1 MTTIDQERLA
11 LETRAEAL
19 AFVSADAA
27 VRRGESDRF
36 EIGRLASSDAVD
48 GQEAQ
53 HTGGAHVES
62 AHAHSLRA
70 ARLETRV
77 DGGMSLRGRSDT
89 TLLGGAMAETHA
101 GPVLLMA
108 GMSDALVAGGGMRVT
123 VADLAVAGLV
133 GLEEKIGSAIADG
146 ALIEAY
152 ATHFER
158 EYGSGSHVAGFA
170 SFTGT
175 VHVTSASGFR
185 PLFKVASGVRN
196 LTAGGGGGSGPEG
209 AAAQPS
215 QRPPPPIL
223 KGLDSVPLS
232 EDVDQTT
239 IIARLEDAQF
249 KANKNAMS
257 ASANGNGALEAIHN
271 DAAHLYSVA
280 LSSVRAG
287 EDPQP
292 LLDRFAALYRWRSE
306 SDLLAYP
313 HQADV
318 AADARSAIDATLR
331 RGGYRAGAAN
341 ADQTLDAGLLART
354 EELFDNRE
362 IVNNSKTTG
371 AGGRG
376 FIGEY
381 SEVAAVGADASRG
394 PDTAEVLSNL
404 RAGVDVRSYEDTQR
418 GTISII
424 QDGLDSVPL
433 SEDVDQ
439 VTVIARLE
447 DAQLKANKNA
457 MSASAKGNDALEA
470 IHNDAAQLYG
480 IALSSVR
487 AGEDPKPLLDRLAA
501 FYRWRAERDL
511 LAYPRQADAVADAR
525 ASIDAALRRGGYRAG
540 AANAD
545 QTLDAGLLARLEELF
560 HGADE
565 GAGATDELA
574 VRIED
579 ASDLL
584 GNFLDDIDQGRAGA
598 ESPQNIAAR
607 DPQHL
612 TLAELDA
619 YQADG
624 DSSWLGELSSAP
636 GDLPGERR
644 VVQDVPVRETGHLAA
659 WDTQIVDFV
668 QAHQKP
674 ALVPI
679 RDGASA
685 ALLEDLRIAE
695 AAVAARVDNSQAAGN
710 AVLTNVLQD
719 RHRTYRLAEN
729 AVRQGEDPLPAL
741 NELVA
746 VYRWRAQANAETYAN
761 QARTIEE
768 VRDEVAVLFRTNGV
782 AAADELADPDY
793 LAGVRGLSAAPE
805 GLASPSELRVVQ
817 DASVGRATPPV
828 EEIDRLHRYAPD
840 ETPGNFVAAAREGS
854 DAAGRIRWQGRAAD
868 AEGLVDLSTDNILV
882 RSDSDEAGLFDPN
895 SWTEDNI
902 LYERTDNHRQ
912 AEWHDNE
919 QYVRRD
925 EISDSLE
932 ESPRLAEVGGTQIPR
947 LPDGYFPFVPPRLPN
962 DVDVDG
968 LADFIGQQRKTMA
981 DLLAALPPTS
991 DDVRWRAKIQALDLA
1006 LEALKRGHDP
1016 LALLDDRIRSAKL
1029 RQSAGTPLIE
1039 DEVEILSLVRQKLG
1053 ERFDTFRYSTGLHDF
1068 IAVDEARQID
1078 QLRLNVPPSL
1088 ADARSAGAEASGES
1102 GKVVNDFVHGADE
1115 QSFGLRR
1122 DTRRR
1127 PHIYEDIDAIRPVLP
1142 AEPSRR
1148 GPPEVLSF
1156 ASNDPTRFLGRAQ
1169 DGDIK
1174 PMFALT
1180 DSEFAAF
1187 TAGDLNLVV
1196 VDAHSRKSL
1205 SYDDFVIRHDVD
1217 DQPFGLRRDLGM
1229 QSHIDENTDAIGP
1242 VLPAEPSRR
1251 GPPDV
1256 LNFASDDP
1264 NRFVGRVRNS
1274 GLHGDPKPVFALTD
1288 SEFAAWNAGDL
1299 RLVVVDMNSLKSL
1312 SHDDFIIHRGIEQT
1326 ALTTRLD
1333 LSAFTGRTRAVE
1345 RWQSLPDL
1353 AADSAA
1359 AEITASGHRVTS
1371 PHGGGLSA
1379 TPPSAGGAARPRQR
1393 PASFIDDQFVPI

>member
-1 MTTIDQERLA
+1 MTVDRERLA

-48 GQEAQ
+48 GREAQ

-209 AAAQPS
+209 AATQPAR
-215 QRPPPPIL
+215 RPPPPYPPPPPPPSPPAT
-223 KGLDSVPLS
+223 GRPSDAARVLDDIAHYDEVPGYS
-232 EDVDQTT
+232 T
-239 IIARLEDAQF
+239 IRDIVG
-249 KANKNAMS
+249 NADEPLYDS
-257 ASANGNGALEAIHN
+257 IHVRRSANAAEHFYDSIHSAP
-271 DAAHLYSVA
+271 DIA
-280 LSSVRAG
+280 
-287 EDPQP
+287 
-292 LLDRFAALYRWRSE
+292 SE
-306 SDLLAYP
+306 
-313 HQADV
+313 
-318 AADARSAIDATLR
+318 
-331 RGGYRAGAAN
+331 
-341 ADQTLDAGLLART
+341 
-354 EELFDNRE
+354 
-362 IVNNSKTTG
+362 TTS

-376 FIGEY
+376 LINEY
-381 SEVAAVGADASRG
+381 SEVVDVGADASRDA
-394 PDTAEVLSNL
+394 DTAEVLSNL
-404 RAGVDVRSYEDTQR
+404 RAGIDVRSYEDAQR
-418 GTISII
+418 GAVPII
-424 QDGLDSVPL
+424 LNGLDSVPL

-439 VTVIARLE
+439 VAVVARLE
-447 DAQLKANKNA
+447 DAQLEANVNA
-457 MSASAKGNDALEA
+457 MLAGVNGGGALEEA
-470 IHNDAAQLYG
+470 RHNDAAQLYG

-487 AGEDPKPLLDRLAA
+487 AGEDPNPLLDRLAA

-511 LAYPRQADAVADAR
+511 LAYPHQADAVADAR
-525 ASIDAALRRGGYRAG
+525 ASIDAALRHGGYRAG
-540 AANAD
+540 AADAD

-584 GNFLDDIDQGRAGA
+584 GNFLDDIDQGRAGT

-612 TLAELDA
+612 TLAELDT
-619 YQADG
+619 YQA

-644 VVQDVPVRETGHLAA
+644 VVQD
-659 WDTQIVDFV
+659 
-668 QAHQKP
+668 
-674 ALVPI
+674 
-679 RDGASA
+679 
-685 ALLEDLRIAE
+685 
-695 AAVAARVDNSQAAGN
+695 
-710 AVLTNVLQD
+710 
-719 RHRTYRLAEN
+719 
-729 AVRQGEDPLPAL
+729 
-741 NELVA
+741 
-746 VYRWRAQANAETYAN
+746 
-761 QARTIEE
+761 
-768 VRDEVAVLFRTNGV
+768 
-782 AAADELADPDY
+782 
-793 LAGVRGLSAAPE
+793 
-805 GLASPSELRVVQ
+805 
-817 DASVGRATPPV
+817 
-828 EEIDRLHRYAPD
+828 

-854 DAAGRIRWQGRAAD
+854 DAAERIRWQGRAAD
-868 AEGLVDLSTDNILV
+868 AEELVDLSTDNILV
-882 RSDSDEAGLFDPN
+882 RSDSSDEAGLFDLN
-895 SWTEDNI
+895 SWTEDNT

-932 ESPRLAEVGGTQIPR
+932 ESPRLAEVGGTQIPM
-947 LPDGYFPFVPPRLPN
+947 LPSGDFPFVPPRLPN
-962 DVDVDG
+962 DVDADG
-968 LADFIGQQRKTMA
+968 FADFIGNRRKKMV
-981 DLLAALPPTS
+981 DLLVGLPPTS

-1006 LEALKRGHDP
+1006 LEALERGHDP

-1029 RQSAGTPLIE
+1029 RQSAGTPLIQG
-1039 DEVEILSLVRQKLG
+1039 EVEILSQVRQSLG
-1053 ERFDTFRYSTGLHDF
+1053 SHFGTFRYSTGLHDF
-1068 IAVDEARQID
+1068 ITVDEARQVD

-1115 QSFGLRR
+1115 QSFDLRR

-1148 GPPEVLSF
+1148 GPPKVLSF

-1169 DGDIK
+1169 DGDTK
-1174 PMFALT
+1174 PVFALT
-1180 DSEFAAF
+1180 DREFAAW

-1251 GPPDV
+1251 GPPEV
-1256 LNFASDDP
+1256 LNFESDDQ
-1264 NRFVGRVRNS
+1264 NRLVGRVRNS

-1288 SEFAAWNAGDL
+1288 SEFAAWNAGYL
-1299 RLVVVDMNSLKSL
+1299 SLVIVDMNSLKSL
-1312 SHDDFIIHRGIEQT
+1312 SHDDFIIRR
-1326 ALTTRLD
+1326 A
-1333 LSAFTGRTRAVE
+1333 RAVE
-1345 RWQSLPDL
+1345 RWQSLPNL
-1353 AADSAA
+1353 AADSTA
-1359 AEITASGHRVTS
+1359 AEITASGHRITS

-1393 PASFIDDQFVPI
+1393 SASFIDDQFLPI